1 MARSSSPLEER
12 FVARWQRLYPDLAF
26 EREYSLPA
34 WEAWATERKVLGLVS
49 RRVRYRADFAW
60 PYAEVALEIQ
70 GGTWTLGKHSSG
82 VGIERD
88 CAKSFTAQASGW
100 LCFALTGTMLK
111 AQEQI
116 WLPKLAAVIERR
128 SADAV

>member
-1 MARSSSPLEER
+1 MPRTSSPLEDR
-12 FVARWQRLYPDLAF
+12 FAARWQQLYPALPF

-34 WEAWATERKVLGLVS
+34 WEAWASERKALGLVT

-60 PYAEVALEIQ
+60 PEAQVALEIQ

-88 CAKSFTAQASGW
+88 CAKAFTAQASGW
-100 LCFALTGTMLK
+100 ACLAITGTMLK
-111 AQEQI
+111 KQEAI
-116 WLPKLAAVIERR
+116 WLPKLSALIEARWAR
-128 SADAV
+128 P